1 MHKADSTTRRQ
12 WLLATATGAAMVWAS
27 AWPRVATAQA
37 DRSASRPTGKER
49 WIVTNSYVADIVV
62 ALGGAPWIVAVGGG
76 TDHIAALKGVP
87 RLPGFRQTSAEPMLS
102 VSPTRVLVT
111 NEWTVPQTLE
121 QLRAAGVAV
130 DVLDAE
136 QTPAGVDRRI
146 RLVARLM
153 GESAKG
159 EELVARFRQDLAD
172 VTAQVAKVKRRPR
185 ALFVLAGGARPTLVG
200 GRGSNVAAL
209 LELAGAENVANGVE
223 GFKAMS
229 TEAMIEAAPEFILT
243 NQDGTTL
250 ADGVPV
256 ALRAPGAR
264 DTPAGKAGR
273 LITIP
278 GQYLQGMGILTP
290 EGIRVLARQLHPGLL

>member
-1 MHKADSTTRRQ
+1 MNGLTLLHARRG
-12 WLLATATGAAMVWAS
+12 WMLTLAGCGLGL
-27 AWPRVATAQA
+27 AWPSLAAG
-37 DRSASRPTGKER
+37 PER

-62 ALGGAPWIVAVGGG
+62 ALGGAPWVVAIGGG
-76 TDHIAALKGVP
+76 ADHLVELKAVP

-111 NEWTVPQTLE
+111 NEWTVPQTLD

-130 DVLDAE
+130 EVLDAE
-136 QTPAGVDRRI
+136 QTPAGVERRI
-146 RLVARLM
+146 RTVARLM
-153 GESAKG
+153 GKVPQG
-159 EELVARFRQDLAD
+159 ETLVAKFHREMKEA
-172 VTAQVAKVKRRPR
+172 AAWVARAPRKPR
-185 ALFVLAGGARPTLVG
+185 ALFILAGGNRPTLVG

-209 LELAGAENVANGVE
+209 LELAGAVNVAQGVE

-229 TEAMIEAAPEFILT
+229 QEAMIEAAPEFILT
-243 NQDGTTL
+243 NQDGTTP

-256 ALRAPGAR
+256 ALKAPGALA
-264 DTPAGKAGR
+264 TPAGKSGR

-290 EGIRVLARQLHPGLL
+290 EGVLRLARQLHPGLS